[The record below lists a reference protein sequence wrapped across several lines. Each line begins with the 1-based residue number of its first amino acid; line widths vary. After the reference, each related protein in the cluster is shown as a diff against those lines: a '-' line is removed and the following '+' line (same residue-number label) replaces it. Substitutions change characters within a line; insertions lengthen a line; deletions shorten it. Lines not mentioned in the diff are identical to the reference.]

1 MKVAVFTLQN
11 LQSILS
17 ALPDPTFVLTRSGR
31 YAAVFGGKD
40 HRHYHDGSGLI
51 GKRMSEVLIAEKAS
65 WFAAEIATALASRAL
80 HIIEYSLSGSDVQ
93 GLRAEGPDETIW
105 FEGRVQALDFPVEG
119 EEAVVWVASNIT
131 GKNAAQQKLRH
142 MSETD
147 ALTGLYNRR
156 KLLETL
162 DDRLGVFSRDRIPT
176 AVLIFDL
183 DNFKRIND
191 ESGHH
196 AGDDVLVEIAGI
208 CRRNLRKTDLVA
220 RLGGDEFVVVMPG
233 MAQEDAFPIAER
245 LRDLVPVTLRRTL
258 RQESTISAG
267 LSEFWL
273 PDRSSDDVLRRA
285 DAGLYMSKRAGRN
298 RISAL

>member
-1 MKVAVFTLQN
+1 MFTLQN
-11 LQSILS
+11 LRSILS

-31 YAAVFGGKD
+31 YASVFGGKD

-51 GKRMSEVLIAEKAS
+51 GKSMFDVLIEEKAA
-65 WFAAEIATALASRAL
+65 WFASEIATALATRAL
-80 HIIEYSLSGSDVQ
+80 HIIEYSLSGSDVK
-93 GLRAEGPDETIW
+93 GLQSEGPDEPIW
-105 FEGRVQALDFPVEG
+105 FEGRVQALDFPVDG
-119 EEAVVWVASNIT
+119 EDAVVWVASNIT
-131 GKNAAQQKLRH
+131 DKNATQQKLRH

-156 KLLETL
+156 KLIETL
-162 DDRLGVFSRDRIPT
+162 DDRLGEFSRDRVPT

-196 AGDDVLVEIAGI
+196 AGDDVLVEIANI
-208 CRRNLRKTDLVA
+208 CRQNLRKTDLVA

-233 MAQEDAFPIAER
+233 TQQADALVIAER
-245 LRDLVPVTLRRTL
+245 LRDRVPITLRQTL

-273 PDRSSDDVLRRA
+273 PDRSSDDVLKRA
-285 DAGLYMSKRAGRN
+285 DAGLYMSKRTGRN
-298 RISAL
+298 RISSL

>member
-131 GKNAAQQKLRH
+131 DKNAAQQKLRH

-191 ESGHH
+191 EKGHH
-196 AGDDVLVEIAGI
+196 AGDEVLVEIARL
-208 CRRNLRKTDLVA
+208 CRQHLRQNDVVA
-220 RLGGDEFVVVMPG
+220 RLGGDEFVVVMPETCRG
-233 MAQEDAFPIAER
+233 DALEIAER
-245 LRDLVPVTLRRTL
+245 LRDHVPVSLRENL
-258 RQESTISAG
+258 RYESTISG
-267 LSEFWL
+267 GVSEFWV
-273 PDRSSDDVLRRA
+273 PDRSSDEVLKRA
-285 DAGLYMSKRAGRN
+285 DEGLYLSKRAGRN
-298 RISAL
+298 RVSAL